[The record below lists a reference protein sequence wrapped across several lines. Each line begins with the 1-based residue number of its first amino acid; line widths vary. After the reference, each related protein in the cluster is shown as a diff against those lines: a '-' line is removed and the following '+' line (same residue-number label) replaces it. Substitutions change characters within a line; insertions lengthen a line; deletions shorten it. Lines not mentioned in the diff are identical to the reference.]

1 MKIFKILT
9 HVTVMSLLVFLI
21 SPVLVYAAPP
31 VPVHDYWFDE
41 CKWDGTAGEV
51 VDHTG
56 SNNGTSENGAYA
68 TDQEYVVYRG
78 AYFDGSDDYVQA
90 SANFSALKGD
100 KASLSFW
107 IKTTQTGNA
116 KDWRAP
122 GVTGVEEKS
131 TQNDIFWGWIDNY
144 GKIGIAVGDNSGD
157 NYAAKSADPIN
168 DGAWHHIVITRDAT
182 TNEGRVY
189 VDGSFS
195 GNATLK
201 SYTLNPDF
209 SSIGR
214 IEDTGGSP
222 AYFQGY
228 LDEVEIYD
236 SILSA
241 QDVSDIYHS
250 EITGHQ
256 NYDGTERNAPNCVNL
271 DGKPVAEY
279 RMDECGF
286 DGTPGDVIDN
296 TVNRLHGTTYNGVSI
311 VSSGKVCSAAGF
323 DGTDDYIKIIE
334 VPDDPKLN
342 ITDRMTV
349 SFWVYPTR
357 SDQDEYY
364 VSKYDG
370 ENGWRVWFDSRFGPD
385 RIQFNLVLDG
395 WDRSVYVRQ
404 PSGWTDNWHMVTAVY
419 DNAQGMRL
427 YIKDK
432 DKDLVAS
439 NTRKGTIDTTSK
451 PLYIGVRGDNK
462 RYFQGTLDEVKIWDR
477 AFTDTEVSAIYDNE
491 SAGRNWDETSATR
504 VCNTCSC
511 TAEDGNSYLVSL
523 ASDFRHMATG
533 KTVTDKLGDDFGS
546 GLGTAWQVVRRDY
559 DVGAPPDGNNDAHYT
574 YLTGDDDL
582 EYGKAYWIRNDTEAS
597 VTWESVLKT
606 MDFDAT
612 VQDYPSCRS
621 ANGKCIIV
629 DLVEPNGTDNHGPYI
644 YTMTSFP
651 ILKPIKWQ
659 DVRVLIDNVAYTPD
673 GAAALDRVFNATI
686 WRYDQDGNSYTEVT
700 PDTPGTPHEIEPCRG
715 YWIELDKGAHGHDVK
730 LLIPQE

>member
-1 MKIFKILT
+1 MKIFKILSQ
-9 HVTVMSLLVFLI
+9 VTVMSLLVFLI

-51 VDHTG
+51 LDHTG
-56 SNNGTSENGAYA
+56 SNNGTSENGAYT
-68 TDQEYVVYRG
+68 TDQEKVVYRG

-90 SANFSALKGD
+90 GANFSALKGD

-116 KDWRAP
+116 IDWQAP
-122 GVTGVEEKS
+122 GVTGVEDKG
-131 TQNDIFWGWIDNY
+131 TQNDIFWGWLDDN
-144 GKIGIAVGDNSGD
+144 GKIGIAVGDNNGD
-157 NYAAKSADPIN
+157 NYAAKSDDPIN

-182 TNEGRVY
+182 TNAGRVY

-214 IEDTGGSP
+214 IEDTGGTP

-241 QDVSDIYHS
+241 QDVADIYNS
-250 EITGHQ
+250 EKTGHK

-271 DGKPVAEY
+271 DGNLVAEY

-286 DGTPGDVIDN
+286 DGTPRDVIDN
-296 TVNRLHGTTYNGVSI
+296 TINRIHGTSHNGVYI
-311 VSSGKVCSAAGF
+311 VSFGKVCSAAGF
-323 DGTDDYIKIIE
+323 NGTDGYIK
-334 VPDDPKLN
+334 VADNQKLD
-342 ITDRMTV
+342 ITGSMTV
-349 SFWVYPTR
+349 SLWVYPTR
-357 SDQDEYY
+357 SNTDEYY

-370 ENGWRVWFDSRFGPD
+370 EDGWRVWFNKRNWGAN

-395 WDRSVYVRQ
+395 NNRRVYVNE
-404 PSGWTDNWHMVTAVY
+404 PSGWTNNWHMVTAVY
-419 DNAQGMRL
+419 DSNQGMML
-427 YIKDK
+427 YIDGSLVDSNNRKD
-432 DKDLVAS
+432 
-439 NTRKGTIDTTSK
+439 TIDTTSE
-451 PLYIGVRGDNK
+451 PLYIGVRGDTDTN
-462 RYFQGTLDEVKIWDR
+462 YFRGGLDEVKIWKR
-477 AFTDTEVSAIYDNE
+477 ALTDTEVSNIYNNE
-491 SAGRNWDETSATR
+491 YAGRNWNETSATR
-504 VCNTCSC
+504 VCNTCFC

-523 ASDFRHMATG
+523 ASDFRHMTTG

-546 GLGTAWQVVRRDY
+546 GLGNTWQVVRRDY
-559 DVGAPPDGNNDAHYT
+559 DVGAPPNGNNDAHYT
-574 YLTGDDDL
+574 YLTGSDDL
-582 EYGKAYWIRNDTEAS
+582 EYGKAYWIRNDTGAS

-612 VQDYPSCRS
+612 VQDYPSCQS

-651 ILKPIKWQ
+651 ILKTIKWK

-686 WRYDQDGNSYTEVT
+686 WKYDQAGNSYTEVT

-715 YWIELDKGAHGHDVK
+715 YWIELDKGAYGHDVK